1 MPSSL
6 TPAIHEY
13 LLLHGPSTAD
23 EIHQALVEQAVT
35 TTKSA
40 NGVRNALA
48 SHQLAFRLPDDR
60 WDLTTRILTG
70 VVLTVRARSR
80 LRDGI
85 LWIHQDLE
93 PYDGLLGQ
101 PAIPLHS
108 GGSARLGGGGEI
120 RTLVG
125 PEGWLPDVTPGDLIA
140 LRWTGQALDV
150 FAVDQAA
157 PVDEEAVG
165 LARTVL
171 RRHADG
177 LPITPR
183 SRPQLGGVI
192 ISALREVPD
201 LFARP
206 MPPLSEILPFPDR
219 ELADTSLW
227 EAHRDGR
234 RLTLHLPARVY
245 DEIDRRSKLLG
256 EALPDHAAVL
266 LGAAVDRARP
276 LLGRDREEAYYE
288 EPYWARDALS
298 PMRWTG

>member
-6 TPAIHEY
+6 TPAIEEH
-13 LLLHGPSTAD
+13 LRLHGPATAD
-23 EIHQALVEQAVT
+23 EIHRALVDQAVT
-35 TTKSA
+35 TAKTST
-40 NGVRNALA
+40 GVRNAL
-48 SHQLAFRLPDDR
+48 SSCSLAFRMPDDR

-93 PYDGLLGQ
+93 PFDGLLGT
-101 PAIPLHS
+101 AAVPLLS

-125 PEGWLPDVTPGDLIA
+125 PEGWLPEITPGDLIA

-150 FAVDQAA
+150 FALEQTT
-157 PVDEEAVG
+157 PIDEHAVA

-171 RRHADG
+171 RRHADS
-177 LPITPR
+177 LPSTYR
-183 SRPQLGGVI
+183 SRPQLGGVF

-201 LFARP
+201 LFAQP
-206 MPPLSEILPFPDR
+206 LPPLSEILPLSDR
-219 ELADTSLW
+219 EFGDTSVW
-227 EAHRDGR
+227 EGHVDGR
-234 RLTLHLPARVY
+234 RLTLHLPKRVY
-245 DEIDRRSKLLG
+245 DELERRARLLG
-256 EALPDHAAVL
+256 EALPDHAGVM
-266 LGAAVDRARP
+266 LGAACDRAKP
-276 LLGRDREEAYYE
+276 LLSGARDEPYYE
-288 EPYWARDALS
+288 EPYWARDVVA

>member
-6 TPAIHEY
+6 TAAIHEH

-23 EIHQALVEQAVT
+23 EIHRALVDQAVT
-35 TTKSA
+35 TAKTSS
-40 NGVRNALA
+40 GVRNAL
-48 SHQLAFRLPDDR
+48 SSYQLAFRMPDDR

-93 PYDGLLGQ
+93 PFDGLLTQ
-101 PAIPLHS
+101 PSIPLLT

-125 PEGWLPDVTPGDLIA
+125 PQGWLPEISSGDLIA
-140 LRWTGQALDV
+140 LRWTGHTLDV
-150 FAVDQAA
+150 FPVEQTA
-157 PVDEEAVG
+157 PVDEQAVA
-165 LARTVL
+165 LARAVL
-171 RRHADG
+171 RRHADSF
-177 LPITPR
+177 PSSPH
-183 SRPQLGGVI
+183 SRPQLGGI
-192 ISALREVPD
+192 FISALREAPD
-201 LFARP
+201 LFAQP
-206 MPPLSEILPFPDR
+206 LPPLSEILPLADR
-219 ELADTSLW
+219 ELADTSPW

-234 RLTLHLPARVY
+234 RLTLHLPSRVY

-256 EALPDHAAVL
+256 EALPDHAAVM
-266 LGAAVDRARP
+266 LGAAVDRAKP
-276 LLGRDREEAYYE
+276 LLCSDRVDAYYE